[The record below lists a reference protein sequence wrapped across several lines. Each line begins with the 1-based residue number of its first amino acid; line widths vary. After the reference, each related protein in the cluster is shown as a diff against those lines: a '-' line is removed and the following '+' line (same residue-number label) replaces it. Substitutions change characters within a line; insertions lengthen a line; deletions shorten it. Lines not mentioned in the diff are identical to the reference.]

1 MGAEVK
7 SAPDSVIQALYDI
20 VKLLLCNLFVAL
32 EINHHTFSLLLV
44 TI

>member
-20 VKLLLCNLFVAL
+20 VKLD
-32 EINHHTFSLLLV
+32 TYYYV
-44 TI
+44 TSS